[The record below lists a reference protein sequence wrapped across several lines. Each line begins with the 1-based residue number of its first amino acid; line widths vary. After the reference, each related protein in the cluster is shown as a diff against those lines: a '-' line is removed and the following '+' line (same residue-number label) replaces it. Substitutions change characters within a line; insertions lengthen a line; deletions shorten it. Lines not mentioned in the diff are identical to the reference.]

1 MDILYIDQWI
11 IVINKPAGILS
22 IPDGY
27 NKNIPYVRQLLEDT
41 YGRCWVV
48 HRLDKETS
56 GTLILARSKEIH
68 RDLSILFETRKISKR
83 YLALVNGE
91 PQEASFCVDLPL
103 RMNADRHH
111 RTRIDLINGKSA
123 LTNFRV
129 VERFKTYSMVQAE
142 PLTGY
147 THQNRSHLSYI
158 NHPIIGDNLYIGLS
172 KMINS
177 KTLPDVPRMALHSQS
192 IEFTHPVLRTV
203 VSFDS
208 PVPDFFTKR

>member
-147 THQNRSHLSYI
+147 THQIRSHLSYI